1 MSTLGNR
8 HGSGG
13 RMGGAIDADRIFQR
27 HTVSD
32 IRQMY
37 GKYVEEMKEKE
48 EKLRHVVGDSYRDL
62 ISSADAIKDI
72 AEQCHVVAEKLS
84 TLMETSEG
92 VSEMP
97 SSATGP
103 GQDEEV
109 EKVYWVASK
118 VKYMVDSQEAIYGH
132 LDRDEYLRAAVRYL
146 RAVEMHKE
154 FDASCGEHARQFPFL
169 EHLWPSVRRLDGEIW
184 NRGQEWLTQQ
194 ESIDVD
200 SGASVLACL
209 ALLRPLDSNDV
220 LKYLVTS
227 RRNCILAKGR
237 QGEDVSDLVG
247 VMFESMWSTVCLIME
262 VFGDSGQK
270 PMVRLLE
277 TLVDEEVDGKS
288 SSSTQTLS
296 SRARDAM
303 SKLEGFTKG
312 ALQLET
318 EDWLRKTSHDVQQ
331 ILEPLF
337 SATTSCRELKHIEE
351 HVQDRLSRWRCC
363 VHQGDDVMDM
373 SCSALSQ
380 YAMGDI
386 VSLWDQTCQDL
397 VVTQAKKIISTRFRD
412 VSDIVE
418 KMTAEALSQSKN
430 EAVTVDPIGQYTAST
445 VYKDLNTVSS
455 GAAERE
461 WWIQVAS
468 EFFDE
473 IHGALEKTLAE
484 SIECLSIGNKKYAS
498 NSDEEF
504 VSFEDFISQEFA
516 SAMKSM
522 VSLMEATRLNATRDT
537 VIGLSL
543 VFVQLAS
550 KILYSCEP
558 FQKLLHF
565 QEVARDGDNYDS
577 SVLHPW
583 ARETLKRIQDLRTAS
598 NETWSK
604 WFNGEIA
611 RQIRQSGS
619 YDILPS
625 SSSAA
630 QDDASGS
637 TTVPSFPSS
646 WLMGALTCFCEELE
660 KAGGSALQEDLV
672 KQAMGSFK
680 STMLATALEMEE
692 EDPSTSRDGVL
703 QRIYDIRFICSL
715 FGDDAAVRATA
726 KSVLDSLGAR
736 IDPIDWSGCSSA
748 IDENVAVFSSSAAS
762 FLRISNAHD
771 SSGVSRDNDG
781 NGIMALSTTTSR
793 FAYLPAKLP
802 SRPNKMSAYGL
813 SNSVDDDGSSLGNM
827 SSSVTAQSAIT
838 SLLGTKAAEMSAKIE
853 GYTSGGLLGSFFT
866 N

>member
-1 MSTLGNR
+1 
-8 HGSGG
+8 
-13 RMGGAIDADRIFQR
+13 
-27 HTVSD
+27 
-32 IRQMY
+32 
-37 GKYVEEMKEKE
+37 
-48 EKLRHVVGDSYRDL
+48 
-62 ISSADAIKDI
+62 
-72 AEQCHVVAEKLS
+72 
-84 TLMETSEG
+84 
-92 VSEMP
+92 
-97 SSATGP
+97 
-103 GQDEEV
+103 
-109 EKVYWVASK
+109 
-118 VKYMVDSQEAIYGH
+118 
-132 LDRDEYLRAAVRYL
+132 
-146 RAVEMHKE
+146 MHKE

-194 ESIDVD
+194 ENIDVD

-237 QGEDVSDLVG
+237 QGEAVSDLVG
-247 VMFESMWSTVCLIME
+247 VMFESMWNTVCLIME

-363 VHQGDDVMDM
+363 
-373 SCSALSQ
+373 
-380 YAMGDI
+380 
-386 VSLWDQTCQDL
+386 
-397 VVTQAKKIISTRFRD
+397 AKKIISTRFRD

-473 IHGALEKTLAE
+473 INGALEKTLAE

-748 IDENVAVFSSSAAS
+748 IDENVAVFFSSAAS

-813 SNSVDDDGSSLGNM
+813 SNSVDDVDHH
-827 SSSVTAQSAIT
+827 
-838 SLLGTKAAEMSAKIE
+838 
-853 GYTSGGLLGSFFT
+853 
-866 N
+866 

>member
-1 MSTLGNR
+1 M
-8 HGSGG
+8 
-13 RMGGAIDADRIFQR
+13 
-27 HTVSD
+27 
-32 IRQMY
+32 
-37 GKYVEEMKEKE
+37 EEMEEKE

-84 TLMETSEG
+84 TLMEASEG

-97 SSATGP
+97 GSTTGR

-109 EKVYWVASK
+109 ERVYWVANK

-132 LDRDEYLRAAVRYL
+132 LDRDEYLMAAVRYL

-184 NRGQEWLTQQ
+184 NRGQEWLTEQ
-194 ESIDVD
+194 EYISVD
-200 SGASVLACL
+200 DGASVLACF

-227 RRNCILAKGR
+227 RRNCIIAKGR
-237 QGEDVSDLVG
+237 QGEDVSDLVA
-247 VMFESMWSTVCLIME
+247 VMCESMWSTVCLIME
-262 VFGDSGQK
+262 VFGDSGQR
-270 PMVRLLE
+270 PMIRLLE
-277 TLVDEEVDGKS
+277 TLVDEQVDGAL

-296 SRARDAM
+296 SRAQDAI

-318 EDWLRKTSHDVQQ
+318 EDWLRKTSHDAQQ

-337 SATTSCRELKHIEE
+337 SATPSCRELKHVEE
-351 HVQDRLSRWRCC
+351 HVQDRLSKWRCC

-412 VSDIVE
+412 VGVIVE
-418 KMTAEALSQSKN
+418 KMVAESLSQSKS

-445 VYKDLNTVSS
+445 VYKDLNTITVSS

-461 WWIQVAS
+461 WWIQIAS
-468 EFFDE
+468 EFFEE
-473 IHGALEKTLAE
+473 IHSALERTLSE

-498 NSDEEF
+498 GSEEF
-504 VSFEDFISQEFA
+504 VSFEDFIAQEFA

-522 VSLMEATRLNATRDT
+522 VSLMEETRLNATSET

-543 VFVQLAS
+543 VFVQLTS
-550 KILYSCEP
+550 KILYSCES

-583 ARETLKRIQDLRTAS
+583 ARDTLKTIQALRLSS

-604 WFNGEIA
+604 WFNREIA

-619 YDILPS
+619 YDILPL
-625 SSSAA
+625 SSSASGID

-637 TTVPSFPSS
+637 TKVPSFPSS

-660 KAGGSALQEDLV
+660 KVGGSNLQEDLV
-672 KQAMGSFK
+672 KQAMSSFK
-680 STMLATALEMEE
+680 STMLATALEI
-692 EDPSTSRDGVL
+692 EDDYPSTSREGVL
-703 QRIYDIRFICSL
+703 QRIFDIRFICSL
-715 FGDDAAVRATA
+715 FEDDGSVRATA
-726 KSVLDSLGAR
+726 KNVLDRLAAK

-748 IDENVAVFSSSAAS
+748 IEENVAVFSCSAAS
-762 FLRISNAHD
+762 FLRISNAYD
-771 SSGVSRDNDG
+771 SSSVSRDNDG
-781 NGIMALSTTTSR
+781 NGIMALSTSTSR

-813 SNSVDDDGSSLGNM
+813 SNSVDDDGSLGNIP
-827 SSSVTAQSAIT
+827 SSVSAQSAIT

-853 GYTSGGLLGSFFT
+853 GYTSGSLLGSFFT